1 MKSEGRKRAWNRLSC
16 LLMAQVLKARS
27 AVSITALYCLTL
39 LGAAAIFYFVQRAG
53 VGLVA
58 LPPGL
63 GVEPFDPGR
72 GSSHGSSLL
81 HILIAL
87 PIIVIAARSL
97 GMLFSRLG
105 QPAVM
110 GEVVAGI
117 MLGPTLL
124 GRVWPE
130 GAAFLLPS
138 SVAPFLQIIAQIG
151 VILFMFLVGLELDT
165 RRLRH
170 NSHATIAISHASIV
184 VPFVLG
190 SILALWLYPRLS
202 SSDVP
207 FTIFAMFMGAAM
219 SVTALPVLAR
229 ILSDR
234 GLATT
239 PLGTIALT
247 CAGVDDVSAWCLLA
261 LVVSIAREQ
270 MMDALATLGL
280 VLAFVLVVLVVIRPL
295 LNKLVIRTN
304 QSRELSQD
312 SIAVVFL
319 VVLTSALATEAIG
332 IHALFGAFLVGVIIP
347 HDSVIATEIRRRM
360 SDIVSVLLLPV
371 FFAYAGMRTQI
382 GLLENIEEWLICGV
396 IIAVACLGKFG
407 GSAVAARFAGLS
419 WRGAGALG
427 ILMNTRGLMQLIVL
441 NVGLDLGVL
450 SPKLFAMLVIMAVV
464 TTLLT
469 SPILQLLVRGREA
482 EVMGQSLGR

>member
-1 MKSEGRKRAWNRLSC
+1 MAEATKPRSSVSLAAMY
-16 LLMAQVLKARS
+16 LLTIAG
-27 AVSITALYCLTL
+27 AV
-39 LGAAAIFYFVQRAG
+39 AIFYCVQRAG
-53 VGLVA
+53 VGLIA
-58 LPPGL
+58 PAPEAGA
-63 GVEPFDPGR
+63 GEFDPG
-72 GSSHGSSLL
+72 SSGGTVSSLL
-81 HILIAL
+81 QILIAL
-87 PIIVIAARSL
+87 PVIIITARLL
-97 GMLFSRLG
+97 GMLFKRIG

-110 GEVVAGI
+110 GEVIAGI
-117 MLGPTLL
+117 LLGPSLL

-138 SVAPFLQIIAQIG
+138 SASPFLQLIAQIG
-151 VILFMFLVGLELDT
+151 VMIFMFLVGLELNT

-170 NSHATIAISHASIV
+170 DSHATVAISHASIV
-184 VPFVLG
+184 APFVLG
-190 SILALWLYPRLS
+190 SVLALWLYPRLS
-202 SSDVP
+202 TSDVP
-207 FTIFAMFMGAAM
+207 FTIFALFMGTAL

-247 CAGVDDVSAWCLLA
+247 CAAVDDVSAWCMLA
-261 LVVSIAREQ
+261 FVVSIARERT
-270 MMDALATLGL
+270 MDALTTLGL
-280 VLAFVLVVLVVIRPL
+280 VVAFVAVMLIVIRPL
-295 LNKLVIRTN
+295 LSKLVNRTN
-304 QSRELSQD
+304 QSGQLSQD
-312 SIAVVFL
+312 SVAVIFL
-319 VVLTSALATEAIG
+319 VVLASALATEAIG

-347 HDSVIATEIRRRM
+347 HDSLIATEIRRRL

-371 FFAYAGMRTQI
+371 FFAYAGMRTEI
-382 GLLENIEEWLICGV
+382 GLLESAEEWLICG
-396 IIAVACLGKFG
+396 IIIVVACLGKLG
-407 GSAVAARFAGLS
+407 GSAAAARFAGMS

-469 SPILQLLVRGREA
+469 SPILLVLIRGREA
-482 EVMGQSLGR
+482 LVMGDTLQGKR

>member
-1 MKSEGRKRAWNRLSC
+1 MAETPKS
-16 LLMAQVLKARS
+16 RS
-27 AVSITALYCLTL
+27 AVSIAALYLLTL
-39 LGAAAIFYFVQRAG
+39 LGAAAIFYCVQRAG

-58 LPPGL
+58 PSPQEGIALFNPGQ
-63 GVEPFDPGR
+63 GG
-72 GSSHGSSLL
+72 GHASTLL

-87 PIIVIAARSL
+87 PIIVIAARLL
-97 GMLFSRLG
+97 GMAFKRLG

-117 MLGPTLL
+117 LLGPTLL
-124 GRVWPE
+124 GRLWPQ
-130 GAAFLLPS
+130 GAAFLLPN
-138 SVAPFLQIIAQIG
+138 SVAPFLQVIAQIG
-151 VILFMFLVGLELDT
+151 VIIFMFLVGLELNT

-170 NSHATIAISHASIV
+170 DSHATVAISHASIV
-184 VPFVLG
+184 APFVLG
-190 SILALWLYPRLS
+190 SMLALWLYPRFS

-207 FTIFAMFMGAAM
+207 FTIFALFMGVAM

-234 GLATT
+234 GLSTT

-247 CAGVDDVSAWCLLA
+247 CAAVDDVSAWCLLA
-261 LVVSIAREQ
+261 LVVSIARDST
-270 MMDALATLGL
+270 MDALTTLGL
-280 VLAFVLVVLVVIRPL
+280 VIAFVAVMLIVIRPL
-295 LNKLVIRTN
+295 LSKLVQRTN
-304 QSRELSQD
+304 QSGQLSQD
-312 SIAVVFL
+312 SVAVIFL
-319 VVLTSALATEAIG
+319 VVLASALATEAIG

-347 HDSVIATEIRRRM
+347 HDSVIATEIRRRL

-382 GLLENIEEWLICGV
+382 GLLESVEEWLICGV
-396 IIAVACLGKFG
+396 IVAVACLGKLG
-407 GSAVAARFAGLS
+407 GSAVAARFAGMS
-419 WRGAGALG
+419 WRGAAALG

-469 SPILQLLVRGREA
+469 SPVLQYLIRGRESA
-482 EVMGQSLGR
+482 VMGDSIGGSKRASLP